1 MKINFKKGSA
11 SARRWRDGF
20 SLLEMVIYIAIL
32 VFMLAIVIQVVFSI
46 TRSSRAVQSARNI
59 ETSATSALE
68 RMGRELRQA
77 EAIDIAASTFN
88 IHPGVLSLDGED
100 NVGVAYSREFYLLG
114 GRLRLRENGVEVGS
128 LTHASTTVTNLVF
141 TRFYATSTE
150 GVRIEM
156 TLASGTTTAYRT
168 ETFYSSILLR

>member
-1 MKINFKKGSA
+1 MKINHKKGHAPS
-11 SARRWRDGF
+11 RIEGF
-20 SLLEMVIYIAIL
+20 SLVEMVVYIAIL
-32 VFMLAIVIQVVFSI
+32 VGMLVIVIQVVFSV
-46 TRSSRAVQSARNI
+46 TRSSQAVRSARNI
-59 ETSATSALE
+59 ETSAISALE

-77 EAIDIAASTFN
+77 ESIDTVAST
-88 IHPGVLSLDGED
+88 PSLLSLDGED
-100 NVGVAYSREFYLLG
+100 DAGTTYSREFYLLG
-114 GRLRLRENGVEVGS
+114 GRLRLRENGVDAGA

-156 TLASGTTTAYRT
+156 TLESGTSTAYRT